1 MFAFSETTATKGWG
15 NIKEQCY
22 CCRVLPGM
30 AATHRCH
37 LSRADRRC
45 WAPAF
50 SQCAST
56 TAPLPGIMRGSK
68 VMLSIL
74 HTSK

>member
-37 LSRADRRC
+37 LSSADRRC
-45 WAPAF
+45 
-50 SQCAST
+50 
-56 TAPLPGIMRGSK
+56 
-68 VMLSIL
+68 
-74 HTSK
+74 